1 VVNPVSAALGGAAGS
16 TTETVTIATS
26 VAGAELR
33 WPGEKQLVW
42 AAGLVPLLWLRRR
55 RLRRAAI
62 LCGLVLLAGCQASRI
77 IPATGL
83 GGGGGVVVPTPS
95 GTYNV
100 VVSGAS
106 AGLVRT
112 VGLVVVVQ

>member
-1 VVNPVSAALGGAAGS
+1 
-16 TTETVTIATS
+16 
-26 VAGAELR
+26 
-33 WPGEKQLVW
+33 
-42 AAGLVPLLWLRRR
+42 
-55 RLRRAAI
+55 
-62 LCGLVLLAGCQASRI
+62 LLAGCQASRI
-77 IPATGL
+77 IPASGL
-83 GGGGGVVVPTPS
+83 GGGTATTPTPA